1 MGRLDKQNARA
12 EKLDPAT
19 WIPRR
24 EAARIL
30 NVSLPTILRWE
41 GARFRIT
48 STRDNAG
55 RISWFVNAD
64 DVERARLE
72 RLGPTMAEIEA
83 FVLSELAAGKTAS
96 AIVRAGKRVT
106 LADVER
112 IRDQDARLSGAM
124 ILDPITARELRRM
137 FTVESMSAEVLLAHV
152 AALRQRVDLL
162 AARLNRASFEPLQE
176 GSLQDSNRERAT
188 SATPDR
194 VNAEALRPT
203 VRWNRPRN
211 RI

>member
-1 MGRLDKQNARA
+1 MGRSDTQKARA

-41 GARFRIT
+41 GPRFRIT
-48 STRDNAG
+48 STRDNSG
-55 RISWFVNAD
+55 RVAWFVNAD
-64 DVERARLE
+64 DVERVRLE

-96 AIVRAGKRVT
+96 DIVRAGMRVT

-112 IRDQDARLSGAM
+112 IRDQDARLSGACVV
-124 ILDPITARELRRM
+124 DAATARELRQM
-137 FTVESMSAEVLLAHV
+137 FAAESMTGPLLLTHV
-152 AALRQRVDLL
+152 RALWQRIDYL
-162 AARLNRASFEPLQE
+162 AARLNSIEMTP
-176 GSLQDSNRERAT
+176 
-188 SATPDR
+188 PDR
-194 VNAEALRPT
+194 VT
-203 VRWNRPRN
+203 F
-211 RI
+211 

>member
-1 MGRLDKQNARA
+1 MGRPDKQKPRA
-12 EKLDPAT
+12 EKLDPST

-55 RISWFVNAD
+55 RVAWFVNAE
-64 DVERARLE
+64 DVERVRLE

-83 FVLSELAAGKTAS
+83 FVLTELAAGKTAGE
-96 AIVRAGKRVT
+96 IVRAGRRVT

-112 IRDQDARLSGAM
+112 IRDQDARLSSALVIDSATARGLRQALGVDA
-124 ILDPITARELRRM
+124 LDPPL
-137 FTVESMSAEVLLAHV
+137 LLAHV
-152 AALRQRVDLL
+152 QSMRHRIDSLVARMNGAAIVC
-162 AARLNRASFEPLQE
+162 P
-176 GSLQDSNRERAT
+176 
-188 SATPDR
+188 
-194 VNAEALRPT
+194 
-203 VRWNRPRN
+203 
-211 RI
+211 

>member
-1 MGRLDKQNARA
+1 MGRPDKQKARA

-41 GARFRIT
+41 GPRFRIT

-55 RISWFVNAD
+55 RVAWFVNGE
-64 DVERARLE
+64 DVERVRLE

-83 FVLSELAAGKTAS
+83 FVLNEVAAGRTAS
-96 AIVRAGKRVT
+96 EIVRAGRRVT

-112 IRDQDARLSGAM
+112 IRDQDARLSGAF
-124 ILDPITARELRRM
+124 IVDAATARELRQE
-137 FTVESMSAEVLLAHV
+137 FALDSMNGALLLAHV
-152 AALRQRVDLL
+152 RALRERADAL
-162 AARLNRASFEPLQE
+162 AARLNGVAMSTA
-176 GSLQDSNRERAT
+176 DSNP
-188 SATPDR
+188 SR
-194 VNAEALRPT
+194 VA
-203 VRWNRPRN
+203 
-211 RI
+211 